1 MDAQPELALVAQAL
15 NAEKLEAVL
24 IGNMAAALHGAP
36 VTTIDV
42 DFLFR
47 RTRANLNK
55 LKAVAGRLG
64 ARIMRPYYPLSDLFQ
79 LQREQD
85 ALQVD
90 FMGHIDGIASFES
103 LRSRARRFEIGGHP
117 LLVADLR
124 DIIASKRAAGR
135 PKDKAVLDILKMT
148 LDEEAR
154 TEKRPSS
161 RSRKRE

>member
-1 MDAQPELALVAQAL
+1 MDAQPELALLAKVL
-15 NAEKLEAVL
+15 NEEHLEAVV

-36 VTTIDV
+36 VTTLDV

-47 RTRANLNK
+47 KTPGNLKK
-55 LKAVAGRLG
+55 LKAVANRLG

-79 LQREQD
+79 LQRDQD

-90 FMGHIDGIASFES
+90 FMGHIDGIKSYES
-103 LRSRARRFEIGGHP
+103 LRSRAKHVEIGGHS

-135 PKDKAVLDILKMT
+135 PKDKAVLDILKVT
-148 LDEEAR
+148 LDEEERASP
-154 TEKRPSS
+154 RPQ
-161 RSRKRE
+161 RRPQTGK